1 MGQIQPATNQCQDEC
16 LPLTDAVEELR
27 QLLKTHCDLVG
38 SVENNHVCASFVGK
52 NTRESLWQEWGWMRA
67 SVVSLSS
74 IVSVINTSSVVH
86 GHVSMWVHPYT
97 LFILISHTYHFRCS
111 QPCHL
116 MWFRSQSEIQYTSGS
131 VWLTWVISWE
141 YVIRCNKW

>member
-27 QLLKTHCDLVG
+27 QLLKTHCNLVG

-74 IVSVINTSSVVH
+74 IVSVINASSTVH
-86 GHVSMWVHPYT
+86 GHVSMWVHLIIYFIYLDFTYLSFQMLTT
-97 LFILISHTYHFRCS
+97 LSLDVVQKSVRNTV
-111 QPCHL
+111 HL
-116 MWFRSQSEIQYTSGS
+116 RLCVTHMGDKLGI
-131 VWLTWVISWE
+131 
-141 YVIRCNKW
+141 CNKM